1 MNKLVT
7 ISIPK
12 QEAVVSVNTPTN
24 HILVIDCSGSMCYDL
39 PKIRHQLKNKL
50 PTMVKEQD
58 TVSLVWFSGRGEFG
72 FLVDSVKVKD
82 LNDLNRLN
90 VAIDRWLKPMGCTG
104 FVEPL
109 RSVEE
114 FIGSADINSGAY
126 SMMFLTDGCDNQW
139 SKSEILDVS
148 KSLAPLLSGA
158 VFVEYGWYCNHAM
171 LEEMASEIGG
181 SVVFAEDFDSYDPIF
196 DGVISKRYKSSKKVE
211 ITVEN
216 PLFGLVYSVSENGAV
231 TYKVEDGK
239 VHVPEDVSEIF
250 YFNTENGTPISK
262 SSLEAVYQGLA
273 VLTLRRKGKFIR
285 ESLAEIGDVRIFNK
299 FANCFGKQNLFDFQ
313 KLLLNASQKEDI
325 RFVEGK
331 SNFLRVNPNAFTIFE
346 LLKLLQE
353 NRCVIDLKELKYNRI
368 GRMAESDSDTITIDE
383 KQELLTSLEGVK
395 NSDDLIALL
404 EKSKAIIA
412 SKQKLKFIPNSEK
425 QRIIDITW
433 NETRPNVSMLFKIG
447 GHINLPDGAPDDLPK
462 KFDTFIYRNY
472 TIIRDGL
479 LNIDVLPVLLN
490 KEAYDVL
497 HAEGII
503 DEPFV
508 EGETY
513 LLNLRNIPMLN
524 ESSVSEVSAENY
536 FRGVYSL
543 YVRKAANKV
552 YEAFLK
558 EIPGAIDRIATIK
571 ELFGEDAAN
580 YLQNIG
586 ITDGGFAPK
595 VVLAPSTDY
604 YIGTELKISMKGLS
618 SIPSFNAFIKK
629 LNEGKKLNVADE
641 LLLSAYK
648 ECVDKKESLTKH
660 EVKDGQ
666 TVEIVDNVEF
676 SKWLL
681 QNQEIIKAEI
691 RELARALA
699 KVRFSIIV
707 GQTWFKEFETIEDNS
722 MTLEINDREID
733 CKVELKDIEVRI

>member
-12 QEAVVSVNTPTN
+12 QEATSNVETSTN

-50 PTMVKEQD
+50 PVMVKEQD
-58 TVSLVWFSGRGEFG
+58 TVSLVWFSGKGEFG

-114 FIGSADINSGAY
+114 FIGSVNVNSGAY

-139 SKSEILDVS
+139 SKNEILDAS

-211 ITVEN
+211 ITVDN
-216 PLFGLVYSVSENGAV
+216 PLFGLVYSISENGAV
-231 TYKVEDGK
+231 TYKVEDNK
-239 VHVPEDVSEIF
+239 VYVPEDVTEVF
-250 YFNTENGTPISK
+250 YFTEENAGTPIAK
-262 SSLEAVYQGLA
+262 SNLEAVYQGLA

-285 ESLAEIGDVRIFNK
+285 EALAEIGDVRIFNK

-313 KLLLNASQKEDI
+313 KLLLDASKEEDV
-325 RFVEGK
+325 RFAEGK
-331 SNFLRVNPNAFTIFE
+331 SDSLKVNPNAFTLFG
-346 LLKLLQE
+346 LLSLLQK
-353 NRCVIDLKELKYNRI
+353 NRCFISLKEMKYNRI
-368 GRMAESDSDTITIDE
+368 GRMTESDSDTITASE
-383 KQELLTSLEGVK
+383 KQELLTALEEVK
-395 NSDDLIALL
+395 NSEDLAALL

-412 SKQKLKFIPNSEK
+412 SKQKLKFIPTSEK

-433 NETRPNVSMLFKIG
+433 NETRPNVSMLFKIE
-447 GHINLPDGAPDDLPK
+447 GHINLPDGAPENLPK
-462 KFDTFIYRNY
+462 KFSTSIYRNY

-479 LNIDVLPVLLN
+479 LNIDVLPVVLN
-490 KEAYDVL
+490 KGAYDVL

-503 DEPFV
+503 NEPFV

-524 ESSVSEVSAENY
+524 ENDVTEVSAENY
-536 FRGVYSL
+536 FRSVYSL

-558 EIPGAIDRIATIK
+558 EIPGAVDAVVTYK
-571 ELFGEDAAN
+571 ELFGEEAAN
-580 YLQNIG
+580 YLSNIG
-586 ITDGGFAPK
+586 VTDSGFSPK
-595 VVLAPSTDY
+595 VILAPSRDY
-604 YIGTELKISMKGLS
+604 YIGTELKCSLKGLS

-629 LNEGKKLNVADE
+629 LNEGKKLNTADE
-641 LLLSAYK
+641 LLLPAYK
-648 ECVDKKESLTKH
+648 ECVEKKEA
-660 EVKDGQ
+660 
-666 TVEIVDNVEF
+666 F
-676 SKWLL
+676 SEQGAFSEWLL
-681 QNQEIIKAEI
+681 QNIETTKAEI
-691 RELARALA
+691 RELARTLA

-733 CKVELKDIEVRI
+733 CKVELKDIEVQI